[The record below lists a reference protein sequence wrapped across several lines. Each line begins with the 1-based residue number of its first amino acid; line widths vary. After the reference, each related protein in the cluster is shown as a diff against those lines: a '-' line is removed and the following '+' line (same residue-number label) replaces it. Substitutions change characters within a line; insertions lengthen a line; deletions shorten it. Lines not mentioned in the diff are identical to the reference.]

1 MKKKGQ
7 EREQRRKEQEDL
19 VEQADLILIKEPPR
33 LVDVYIRPTLEGK
46 RNSGFLLIHKN
57 GLRYQTTTG
66 RKVGNISIIS
76 RAVIIIKFFLFD
88 FTNFFFFSTKTTS
101 RYSI

>member
-1 MKKKGQ
+1 LKKKGQ

-76 RAVIIIKFFLFD
+76 RL
-88 FTNFFFFSTKTTS
+88 
-101 RYSI
+101 